1 MRQKKQEDIYGNFSC
16 GHDIISN
23 RSSKVNS
30 NEQFCVYA
38 LMTAHTLFV
47 YAAAV

>member
-16 GHDIISN
+16 GHDIISK
-23 RSSKVNS
+23 SSNVNS

-47 YAAAV
+47 HAAAV